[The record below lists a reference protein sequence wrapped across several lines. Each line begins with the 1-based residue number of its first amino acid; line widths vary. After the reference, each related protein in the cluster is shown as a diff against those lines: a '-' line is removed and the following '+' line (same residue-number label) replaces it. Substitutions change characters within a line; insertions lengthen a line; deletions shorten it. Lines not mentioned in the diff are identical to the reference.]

1 MIAAL
6 KRQVA
11 AIWNSIVFRLA
22 LHYSMLLLL
31 VLVVVLTILYTQ
43 TVGVMQ
49 RRIDQQ
55 LEYNAYRLQ
64 QHFEQYGQDALSRDI
79 SRMLE
84 DGVSSDSEI
93 YALWDD
99 RQRPVAGNVTDPVLL
114 DLPQERITEIP
125 VYHHNGRSLSRV
137 VVRRLSD
144 GSTLAVGHDM
154 RDQRALET
162 LIAEASLS
170 AGAIALLLTVGG
182 TLMFRQLLEA
192 RVAAIRRTAARI
204 EAGDLSQRIPVSPQD
219 DEFARLTRD
228 INLMLDQIERLMDG
242 VRHVSNTIAH
252 NLRTPLSRMLVR
264 LRTAEHDPAQR
275 DEAIRFVIGEIEDL
289 SIVFDKLLQIA
300 EVESGARRQAFSEV
314 DINTLVLDVLDL
326 YSAVAEE
333 QDASLTHSLSP
344 DVVLHGDRD
353 LLASATANLV
363 DNALKYAGRHA
374 HVHVTTR
381 QSDDH
386 VTIAVQ
392 DNGAGIPA
400 HERERVG
407 TRFYRLDRQAP
418 GYGLGL
424 ASVIAIAQLHGGTLR
439 LTDAAPGLVAT
450 LDLPAKKGA

>member
-1 MIAAL
+1 MMGAL
-6 KRQVA
+6 KRQAA

-22 LHYSMLLLL
+22 LHYSALLLL
-31 VLVVVLTILYTQ
+31 VLVVVLAILYTQ

-55 LEYNAYRLQ
+55 LEYNAYRME
-64 QHFEQYGQDALSRDI
+64 QHFAQYGQEALSRDI

-93 YALWDD
+93 YALWDKD
-99 RQRPVAGNVTDPVLL
+99 QQPIAGNVDDPALLVLTT
-114 DLPQERITEIP
+114 EHITEIP
-125 VYHHNGRSLSRV
+125 VSHHGRRSQSRV
-137 VVRRLSD
+137 VVRRLAD

-154 RDQRALET
+154 RDQRQLEALIT
-162 LIAEASLS
+162 EASLS
-170 AGAIALLLTVGG
+170 AGAIALLLSVGG

-204 EAGDLSQRIPVSPQD
+204 EAGDLSQRIPPAPQE

-228 INLMLDQIERLMDG
+228 INLMLDQIERLMEG

-264 LRTAEHDPAQR
+264 LRTAEHDPPQR
-275 DEAIRFVIGEIEDL
+275 AEAIRFVIEEIEDL

-300 EVESGARRQAFSEV
+300 EVESGARRQAFQAV
-314 DINTLVLDVLDL
+314 DVNALVLDVMDL
-326 YSAVAEE
+326 YGAVAED
-333 QDASLTHSLSP
+333 QDASLIHALDPTAL
-344 DVVLHGDRD
+344 VTGDRD

-374 HVHVTTR
+374 QVSVTTHR
-381 QSDDH
+381 AGDR
-386 VTIAVQ
+386 VTLTVR
-392 DNGAGIPA
+392 DNGPGIPEQ
-400 HERERVG
+400 ERARVG
-407 TRFYRLDRQAP
+407 TRFYRLDRAAP

-424 ASVIAIAQLHGGTLR
+424 ASVIAIAQLHGGSLS
-439 LTDAAPGLVAT
+439 LKEGAPGLVAV
-450 LDLPAKKGA
+450 LDLPAEIAV